1 MPTTPNNFKVTTAI
15 GETDNY
21 IGADI
26 SFFHITLKDNG
37 ASAVDVRTELG
48 YNETVHNV
56 VIRAVLDRG
65 TMVHQRIENASTG
78 RIDIAMERAGWTAS
92 TLQTAIRDLG
102 STVGVNNKDLRGSV
116 VTETELKLDN
126 S

>member
-1 MPTTPNNFKVTTAI
+1 MPATPNNFQVTTAI

-48 YNETVHNV
+48 YDETVHN

>member
-1 MPTTPNNFKVTTAI
+1 MPATPNNFQVTTAI

-26 SFFHITLKDNG
+26 SFFHITLKDNS

-48 YNETVHNV
+48 YDETVHN

>member
-1 MPTTPNNFKVTTAI
+1 MATPNNFKVTSAI
-15 GETDNY
+15 GETDNF

-26 SFFHITLKDNG
+26 NFYHITLKDNS

-48 YNETVHNV
+48 FDEAVHN

-65 TMVHQRIENASTG
+65 TIVHQRIDNANSG
-78 RIDIAMERAGWTAS
+78 RIDIAMERAGWTAA

-102 STVGVNNKDLRGSV
+102 ATVGVNDVDLRGSV
-116 VTETELKLDN
+116 VTETELKLDA

>member
-1 MPTTPNNFKVTTAI
+1 MVTPNNFKVTNAI

-21 IGADI
+21 IGAEI
-26 SFFHITLKDNG
+26 SFYHITLKDNS
-37 ASAVDVRTELG
+37 ASAVDIRTELG
-48 YNETVHNV
+48 YDETVHNV
-56 VIRAVLDRG
+56 IIAVLDRG
-65 TMVHQRIENASTG
+65 TMVHQRIDNAATG
-78 RIDIAMERAGWTAS
+78 RIDIAMERAGWTAA

-102 STVGVNNKDLRGSV
+102 ATVGVNDKDLRGTV

>member
-1 MPTTPNNFKVTTAI
+1 MATPNNFKVTSAI
-15 GETDNY
+15 GETDNF

-26 SFFHITLKDNG
+26 NFYHITLKDNS

-48 YNETVHNV
+48 VDEAVHN

-65 TMVHQRIENASTG
+65 TIVHQRIDNANSG
-78 RIDIAMERAGWTAS
+78 RIDIAMERAGWTAA

-102 STVGVNNKDLRGSV
+102 ATVGVNDKDLRGTV
-116 VTETELKLDN
+116 VTETELKLDA

>member
-48 YNETVHNV
+48 YDEAVHN

-65 TMVHQRIENASTG
+65 TMVHQRIENAATG

-102 STVGVNNKDLRGSV
+102 ATVGVNDKDLRGSV

>member
-48 YNETVHNV
+48 YDETVHNV
-56 VIRAVLDRG
+56 IRTVLDRG

-92 TLQTAIRDLG
+92 TLQTAVRELG
-102 STVGVNNKDLRGSV
+102 ATVGVNDKDLRGSV

>member
-1 MPTTPNNFKVTTAI
+1 MATPNNFKVTTAI
-15 GETDNY
+15 GETDNF

-26 SFFHITLKDNG
+26 SFYHITLKDNG

-48 YNETVHNV
+48 FDEAVHN

-65 TMVHQRIENASTG
+65 TIVHQRIDNANSG
-78 RIDIAMERAGWTAS
+78 RIDIAMERAGWTAA

-102 STVGVNNKDLRGSV
+102 ATVGVNDVDLRGTV
-116 VTETELKLDN
+116 VTETELKLDA

>member
-48 YNETVHNV
+48 YNETVHN

>member
-1 MPTTPNNFKVTTAI
+1 MPATPNNFQVTTAI

-26 SFFHITLKDNG
+26 SFFHITLKDNS

-48 YNETVHNV
+48 YDETVHN

-65 TMVHQRIENASTG
+65 TMVHQRIENAATG

>member
-1 MPTTPNNFKVTTAI
+1 MPTTPNNFQVTTAI

-26 SFFHITLKDNG
+26 SFFHITLKDNS

-48 YNETVHNV
+48 YDETVHN

>member
-1 MPTTPNNFKVTTAI
+1 MPVTPNNFKVTTAI
-15 GETDNY
+15 GETDNF

-26 SFFHITLKDNG
+26 SFYHITLKDNS

-48 YNETVHNV
+48 FDEAVHN

-65 TMVHQRIENASTG
+65 TIVHQRIDNANSG
-78 RIDIAMERAGWTAS
+78 RIDIAMERAGWTAA

-102 STVGVNNKDLRGSV
+102 ATVGVNDVDLRGTV
-116 VTETELKLDN
+116 VTETELKLDA

>member
-1 MPTTPNNFKVTTAI
+1 MATPNNFKVTTAI
-15 GETDNY
+15 GETDNF

-26 SFFHITLKDNG
+26 SFYHITLKDNS

-48 YNETVHNV
+48 FDEAVHN

-65 TMVHQRIENASTG
+65 TLVHQRIDNASSG
-78 RIDIAMERAGWTAS
+78 RIDIAMERAGWTAA

-102 STVGVNNKDLRGSV
+102 ATVGVNDKDLRGTV
-116 VTETELKLDN
+116 VSETELKLDA

>member
-48 YNETVHNV
+48 YDETVHN

-65 TMVHQRIENASTG
+65 TMVHQRIENAATG

>member
-1 MPTTPNNFKVTTAI
+1 MPPTPNNFQVTSAI
-15 GETDNY
+15 GETDNF

-48 YNETVHNV
+48 YDEAVHNV
-56 VIRAVLDRG
+56 IRAILDRG
-65 TMVHQRIENASTG
+65 TMVHQRIEDAATG

-102 STVGVNNKDLRGSV
+102 ATVGVNDKDLRGTV

>member
-1 MPTTPNNFKVTTAI
+1 MPATPNNFQVTTAI

-26 SFFHITLKDNG
+26 SFFHITLKDNS

-48 YNETVHNV
+48 YDETVHN

-102 STVGVNNKDLRGSV
+102 ATVGVNNKDLRGSV

>member
-1 MPTTPNNFKVTTAI
+1 MATPNNFKVTTAL

-48 YNETVHNV
+48 YDETVHNV
-56 VIRAVLDRG
+56 IRAILDRG
-65 TMVHQRIENASTG
+65 TMVHQRIDNAATG
-78 RIDIAMERAGWTAS
+78 RIDIAMERTGWTAS

-102 STVGVNNKDLRGSV
+102 ATVGVNDKDLRGTV

>member
-1 MPTTPNNFKVTTAI
+1 MPATPNNFQVTTAI
-15 GETDNY
+15 GETDNF

-48 YNETVHNV
+48 YDEAVHN

-65 TMVHQRIENASTG
+65 TMVHQRIENAATG

-102 STVGVNNKDLRGSV
+102 ATVGVNNKDLRGTV
-116 VTETELKLDN
+116 VSETELKLDN

>member
-1 MPTTPNNFKVTTAI
+1 MATPNNFKETTAI
-15 GETDNY
+15 GETDNF
-21 IGADI
+21 IGAEI
-26 SFFHITLKDNG
+26 SFYHITLKDNG

-48 YNETVHNV
+48 FDEAVHN

-65 TMVHQRIENASTG
+65 TIVHQRIDNANSG
-78 RIDIAMERAGWTAS
+78 RIDIAMERAGWTAA

-102 STVGVNNKDLRGSV
+102 ATVGVNDVDLRGTV
-116 VTETELKLDN
+116 VTETELKLDA

>member
-1 MPTTPNNFKVTTAI
+1 MATPNNFKVTSAI
-15 GETDNY
+15 GETDNF

-26 SFFHITLKDNG
+26 NFYHITLKDNS
-37 ASAVDVRTELG
+37 ASVVDVRTELG
-48 YNETVHNV
+48 FDEAVHN

-65 TMVHQRIENASTG
+65 TIVHQRIDNANSG
-78 RIDIAMERAGWTAS
+78 RIDIAMERAGWTAA

-102 STVGVNNKDLRGSV
+102 ATVGVNDKDLRGTV
-116 VTETELKLDN
+116 VSETELKLDA

>member
-1 MPTTPNNFKVTTAI
+1 MPTPNNFKVTDAI
-15 GETDNY
+15 GETDNF

-26 SFFHITLKDNG
+26 NFYHITLKDNS
-37 ASAVDVRTELG
+37 ASVVDVRTELG
-48 YNETVHNV
+48 YDETVHN

-65 TMVHQRIENASTG
+65 TIVHQRIDNANSG

-102 STVGVNNKDLRGSV
+102 ATVGVNNKDLRGTIVS
-116 VTETELKLDN
+116 ETELKLDN

>member
-1 MPTTPNNFKVTTAI
+1 MPVTPNNFKVTTAI
-15 GETDNY
+15 GETDNF

-26 SFFHITLKDNG
+26 SFYHITLKDNG

-48 YNETVHNV
+48 FDEAVHN

-65 TMVHQRIENASTG
+65 TIVHQRIDNANSG
-78 RIDIAMERAGWTAS
+78 RIDIAMERAGWTAA
-92 TLQTAIRDLG
+92 TLQTAIRALG
-102 STVGVNNKDLRGSV
+102 ATVGVNDKDLRGTV
-116 VTETELKLDN
+116 VSETELKLDA